1 MRSRHESTHR
11 NGHSARGF
19 TLLETLV
26 ALAIVAIA
34 LISALRAMGA
44 STLAAS
50 ELRARV
56 LADWVAHNRLAT
68 YRAGTEFPATGRFEG
83 RVTQGHFAFRWR
95 ERVGP
100 TPNALFRRID
110 VDVLDGEGQHV
121 LAHATGYV
129 TRAPR

>member
-1 MRSRHESTHR
+1 MTSYREPTRFDGRKT
-11 NGHSARGF
+11 RGF

-50 ELRARV
+50 ELRDRV
-56 LADWVAHNRLAT
+56 LADWVARNRLAT
-68 YRAGTEFPATGRFEG
+68 YRASAEFPATGRFEG
-83 RVTQGHFAFRWR
+83 RVTQGHSTFRWR

-110 VDVLDGEGQHV
+110 VDVLDGDGHHV

>member
-1 MRSRHESTHR
+1 MRSPRDFTRCMGST
-11 NGHSARGF
+11 ARGF

-50 ELRARV
+50 ELRDRM
-56 LADWVAHNRLAT
+56 LADWVARNRLAA
-68 YRAGTEFPATGRFEG
+68 YRASAEFPATGRFEG
-83 RVTQGHFAFRWR
+83 RVTQGHSALRWR

-100 TPNALFRRID
+100 TPNALFRRIE
-110 VDVLDGEGQHV
+110 VHVLDDEGQHV
-121 LAHATGYV
+121 LAHVTGYV